1 MSANHDTVLSVSV
14 IEHLYS
20 TLCVS
25 HRTCVQYSLC
35 QSQDIRT
42 RSRPD
47 IRSGPV
53 RSGIRLILTRSGPV
67 RFYQGWRRRGCRGC
81 TAPPE
86 IWTGGARTPLKFAE
100 IFAFYRCGANCL
112 CPHPGVYCQSNYR
125 RAGCLC
131 N

>member
-1 MSANHDTVLSVSV
+1 MVAT
-14 IEHLYS
+14 
-20 TLCVS
+20 TGF
-25 HRTCVQYSLC
+25 SLNEFL
-35 QSQDIRT
+35 QLQA
-42 RSRPD
+42 
-47 IRSGPV
+47 GV
-53 RSGIRLILTRSGPV
+53 EE
-67 RFYQGWRRRGCRGC
+67 

-100 IFAFYRCGANCL
+100 IFEFYRCEANCL